1 MQETKFDIF
10 GQTVDIKEHIANT
23 QQTGTKIWTS
33 SIIFSRFLEDN
44 RKKFNLKQ
52 KRVVELGSGCGLAG
66 IACALQGAQVTFTD
80 IPEMIYL
87 LEQNVRNN
95 LSSEHNPL
103 VKAHTWGDD
112 VSSLSP
118 PFDYVVG
125 TDVLFK
131 IQMVEPLIKSLLNLS
146 SKSTVIIIA
155 HEPRDPLVIEEFYKM
170 AQEYFTV
177 SKAKK
182 PKPRNDEEKDMLNFV
197 EIYTLKKKLS

>member
-1 MQETKFDIF
+1 
-10 GQTVDIKEHIANT
+10 
-23 QQTGTKIWTS
+23 
-33 SIIFSRFLEDN
+33 
-44 RKKFNLKQ
+44 
-52 KRVVELGSGCGLAG
+52 
-66 IACALQGAQVTFTD
+66 VTFTD

-103 VKAHTWGDD
+103 VKAHTWYGVIILTQLTASKKRGDD

-146 SKSTVIIIA
+146 SKSTVIIIGT
-155 HEPRDPLVIEEFYKM
+155 Y
-170 AQEYFTV
+170 
-177 SKAKK
+177 
-182 PKPRNDEEKDMLNFV
+182 
-197 EIYTLKKKLS
+197 